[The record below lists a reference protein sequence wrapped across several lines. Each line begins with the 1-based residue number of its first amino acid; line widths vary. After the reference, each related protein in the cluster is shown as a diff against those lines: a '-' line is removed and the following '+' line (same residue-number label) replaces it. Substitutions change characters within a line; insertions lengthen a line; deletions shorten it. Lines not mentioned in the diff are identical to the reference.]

1 MPESLRSTIPETQSQ
16 TIFVLISPPVPD
28 LDILRTI
35 LAPFAPTPPP
45 AQENEND
52 ASSNP
57 PESQTETDTR
67 EIPLYP
73 LRIPLQPPLNTRQ
86 AERWTKNL
94 WPVILNPAAPRA
106 NVSPPP
112 QLLNRTL
119 DSIKPRAGYYLALA
133 QKVAHEA
140 DDAGLGRRVGAV
152 VVDPAIEATITHEH
166 ELDSEQEKEKAKQN
180 WTRAIVAVA
189 GDARYNRREAGQPS
203 QAEAHAISTSTS
215 TTGFG
220 PNPASQTYN
229 ADLEGGPE
237 LHALMRGIEM
247 VSRRRRDDT
256 LSESSPD
263 GGHLTPLESHF
274 LYHTDDNN
282 APPPSIS
289 ECPCPAD
296 EISPVPEKLQKL
308 DTTTAHPTKTAAA
321 TAETDTT
328 TATTAAATGRIR
340 PRALGGYLCTD
351 MDIYLTHEPCLSCC
365 MGLLLS
371 RCRAIIFPRNGR
383 MVTGGVASE
392 PVVSQQQQ
400 QQQEEEG
407 NEDRNEGAGEETQR
421 DKSRDP
427 RNNRKYYGL
436 HWRKELNW
444 RALGFEFVAD
454 GYLVE
459 EMGIEGEDGV
469 AFHA

>member
-1 MPESLRSTIPETQSQ
+1 MRAL
-16 TIFVLISPPVPD
+16 
-28 LDILRTI
+28 

-45 AQENEND
+45 PPQENEND

-57 PESQTETDTR
+57 PEAQIQTQTQTETEPTKQ
-67 EIPLYP
+67 IPLYP
-73 LRIPLQPPLNTRQ
+73 IRIPLQPPLNTRQ

-140 DDAGLGRRVGAV
+140 EDAGLGRRVGAV
-152 VVDPAIEATITHEH
+152 VVDPAIEATMH
-166 ELDSEQEKEKAKQN
+166 ELDSEKEKD

-203 QAEAHAISTSTS
+203 QAEGH
-215 TTGFG
+215 TTGSG

-274 LYHTDDNN
+274 LYHTDDDD
-282 APPPSIS
+282 APPAVAAAAS

-296 EISPVPEKLQKL
+296 DISPVPEKLQKI
-308 DTTTAHPTKTAAA
+308 DTTTAHPTKIATA
-321 TAETDTT
+321 AETDTT
-328 TATTAAATGRIR
+328 TTTTTTTSAAAAATGRIR

-392 PVVSQQQQ
+392 PVVSSSQ
-400 QQQEEEG
+400 QQQEEEKD
-407 NEDRNEGAGEETQR
+407 ENEGAGEQTQR
-421 DKSRDP
+421 DKSRDL

-444 RALGFEFVAD
+444 RALGFEFVED
-454 GYLVE
+454 GYLFE
-459 EMGIEGEDGV
+459 EMGIEGEDGI

>member
-1 MPESLRSTIPETQSQ
+1 MPESLRSTIPEQSQ

-28 LDILRTI
+28 LDVLRTL
-35 LAPFAPTPPP
+35 LAPFAPAPPP
-45 AQENEND
+45 PPQENEND
-52 ASSNP
+52 A
-57 PESQTETDTR
+57 PEAQPQTEPEPEPTKQT
-67 EIPLYP
+67 PLYP

-140 DDAGLGRRVGAV
+140 EDAGLGRRVGAV
-152 VVDPAIEATITHEH
+152 VVDPAIEATMHEH
-166 ELDSEQEKEKAKQN
+166 EHDTEKD

-203 QAEAHAISTSTS
+203 QAEAHT
-215 TTGFG
+215 TTGPG

-256 LSESSPD
+256 LTESSPD

-274 LYHTDDNN
+274 LYHTDGD
-282 APPPSIS
+282 APPPVSAY
-289 ECPCPAD
+289 PCPAD
-296 EISPVPEKLQKL
+296 EEVSPVPEKLQKV
-308 DTTTAHPTKTAAA
+308 DSTTAHPTKTAAPF
-321 TAETDTT
+321 AETDTT
-328 TATTAAATGRIR
+328 TTTTAATTGRIR

>member
-1 MPESLRSTIPETQSQ
+1 M
-16 TIFVLISPPVPD
+16 
-28 LDILRTI
+28 
-35 LAPFAPTPPP
+35 
-45 AQENEND
+45 
-52 ASSNP
+52 
-57 PESQTETDTR
+57 
-67 EIPLYP
+67 
-73 LRIPLQPPLNTRQ
+73 
-86 AERWTKNL
+86 
-94 WPVILNPAAPRA
+94 ILNPAAPRA

-140 DDAGLGRRVGAV
+140 EKRGLGRRVGAV
-152 VVDPAIEATITHEH
+152 VVDPAIEATMH
-166 ELDSEQEKEKAKQN
+166 ELDSEKEKD

-203 QAEAHAISTSTS
+203 QAEAHT
-215 TTGFG
+215 TTGSG

-263 GGHLTPLESHF
+263 GGYLTPLESHF
-274 LYHTDDNN
+274 LYHTDDND
-282 APPPSIS
+282 APPIPVSA

-296 EISPVPEKLQKL
+296 EISPVPEKLQKVN
-308 DTTTAHPTKTAAA
+308 TTTAHPTKTAAHS
-321 TAETDTT
+321 AETDATTT
-328 TATTAAATGRIR
+328 TAAAAATGRIR

-383 MVTGGVASE
+383 MITGGVASE
-392 PVVSQQQQ
+392 PVLSSHQ
-400 QQQEEEG
+400 QQQEED
-407 NEDRNEGAGEETQR
+407 EDENEGAGGGKQR

-444 RALGFEFVAD
+444 RALGFEFVED
-454 GYLVE
+454 GYLFE
-459 EMGIEGEDGV
+459 EMGIEGEDGI

>member
-1 MPESLRSTIPETQSQ
+1 MDVLRA
-16 TIFVLISPPVPD
+16 L
-28 LDILRTI
+28 
-35 LAPFAPTPPP
+35 LAPFAPAPPP
-45 AQENEND
+45 QENEND
-52 ASSNP
+52 T
-57 PESQTETDTR
+57 PEAQPQTETEPTKQ
-67 EIPLYP
+67 IPLYP

-140 DDAGLGRRVGAV
+140 EGVGLGRRVGTV
-152 VVDPAIEATITHEH
+152 VVDPAIEATIHEH
-166 ELDSEQEKEKAKQN
+166 GYDTEKEKD

-203 QAEAHAISTSTS
+203 QAEAHH
-215 TTGFG
+215 TTRGSG

-256 LSESSPD
+256 LTESSPD

-274 LYHTDDNN
+274 LYHTDDND
-282 APPPSIS
+282 APPPVS

-296 EISPVPEKLQKL
+296 EEEVSPIPEKLQKI
-308 DTTTAHPTKTAAA
+308 DATTAHPTKTAAPP
-321 TAETDTT
+321 AETDTT
-328 TATTAAATGRIR
+328 TTTAAATGRIR

-400 QQQEEEG
+400 QQEEEG
-407 NEDRNEGAGEETQR
+407 EDGNGDEDGGEETQKR
-421 DKSRDP
+421 DKSRYP

-444 RALGFEFVAD
+444 RALGFEFVED
-454 GYLVE
+454 GYSFE
-459 EMGIEGEDGV
+459 EMGIEGEDGI